1 MTLYPF
7 AARIGAT
14 SSNAWMSYGQP
25 CSRTTGGPL
34 AGPASAYPTLR
45 TPASICLIES
55 NDEPVGA
62 ATAIPVS
69 GVIVLIDISEN
80 LVAPN
85 RAAAS
90 VMIAVPKKRRR
101 SLLISSDIR
110 FATSP
115 SSACSRPPEQD
126 TAHHDD
132 PREEEN

>member
-14 SSNAWMSYGQP
+14 SSKAWMSYGQP

-62 ATAIPVS
+62 VTAIPVS

-90 VMIAVPKKRRR
+90 VMIAEPTNRLR
-101 SLLISSDIR
+101 SLLISSDIWSLTR
-110 FATSP
+110 RGASQLFDHFAVAVA
-115 SSACSRPPEQD
+115 AC
-126 TAHHDD
+126 
-132 PREEEN
+132 